1 MGTGV
6 YRDEC
11 LNMFNFKI
19 ARYSRSEQGECA
31 VVRKTTGRR
40 TLCVAGYA
48 TTAQYAA
55 IGIVLIGLSLVTEG
69 PPIERSDWLYSLV
82 WLAFLSAVLG
92 LLQAVLF
99 ATPTALIGEALAR
112 RLPGGRILWHLAPV
126 PILPLIPAAVAYSF
140 DGAAWQWWAYL
151 TLLGC
156 VPALAAGRVRVPAAL
171 FAS

>member
-1 MGTGV
+1 
-6 YRDEC
+6 
-11 LNMFNFKI
+11 MFNFKI

-31 VVRKTTGRR
+31 VVRKMTGRR

-112 RLPGGRILWHLAPV
+112 RLPG
-126 PILPLIPAAVAYSF
+126 S
-140 DGAAWQWWAYL
+140 Q
-151 TLLGC
+151 
-156 VPALAAGRVRVPAAL
+156 AAGFCGIWHPSPSCLSSRPPSPTPSTARPG
-171 FAS
+171 SGGPT

>member
-1 MGTGV
+1 MNV
-6 YRDEC
+6 
-11 LNMFNFKI
+11 FSFKI
-19 ARYSRSEQGECA
+19 VRYSRSEQGECA
-31 VVRKTTGRR
+31 VVRKMTGRR
-40 TLCVAGYA
+40 LLCVAGYA

-55 IGIVLIGLSLVTEG
+55 IGTALIALSLVTEG
-69 PPIERSDWLYSLV
+69 LPIERSDWLYSLV
-82 WLAFLSAVLG
+82 WLACLSAVLG
-92 LLQAVLF
+92 LAQALLF

-126 PILPLIPAAVAYSF
+126 PLLPLIPAAVAYSF

-156 VPALAAGRVRVPAAL
+156 VPAVAAGRVRIPAAL

>member
-1 MGTGV
+1 MNV
-6 YRDEC
+6 
-11 LNMFNFKI
+11 FNFKI
-19 ARYSRSEQGECA
+19 ARHSRSEQGECA
-31 VVRKTTGRR
+31 VVRKMTGRR

-69 PPIERSDWLYSLV
+69 LPIERSDWLYSLV

-92 LLQAVLF
+92 LVQAVLF

-112 RLPGGRILWHLAPV
+112 RLPSGRILWHLAPV

-140 DGAAWQWWAYL
+140 DGAAWQWWACL

>member
-1 MGTGV
+1 M
-6 YRDEC
+6 
-11 LNMFNFKI
+11 
-19 ARYSRSEQGECA
+19 
-31 VVRKTTGRR
+31 TGRR
-40 TLCVAGYA
+40 LLCVAGYA

-55 IGIVLIGLSLVTEG
+55 IGTALIALSLVTEG
-69 PPIERSDWLYSLV
+69 LPIERSDWLYSLV
-82 WLAFLSAVLG
+82 WLACLSAVLG
-92 LLQAVLF
+92 LAQALLF

-126 PILPLIPAAVAYSF
+126 PLLPLIPAAVAYSF

-156 VPALAAGRVRVPAAL
+156 VPAVAAGRVRIPAAL